1 MPFISFLRSNALFL
15 AAGFLLSLL
24 STFGQTVFIS
34 VFAGEIRDLFGL
46 SHGAWGAYY
55 ALGTLASAF
64 VMLWAGTLTD
74 MFRVRLLGGVVMVGL
89 ALACLGMALNPFVI
103 LLPVVIFLLRF
114 FGQGMMSHI
123 SGVAMARWFV
133 ASRGRALAI
142 AALGFSAG
150 EVVMPLSFVALKSQM
165 DWQWLWIMAA
175 VILLLAL
182 PILSVLLR
190 LERTPQSMA
199 EENQS
204 FGMDGRHWT
213 RKEALG
219 HPLFWLLIPA
229 LICGPTFTTAF
240 FFQQVHLAG
249 VKGWEHLSL
258 VALFPIYTV
267 AGVVAML
274 VTGWAVDRFGT
285 ARMMPLYPLAGGL
298 FFVAFSQ
305 VDSLM
310 WAAPIMILMGL
321 SSGAQATVPVA
332 FWAEF
337 YGTRHIGAIRAVAG
351 SIMVLGSAIGPIV
364 TGWLIDRGID
374 FPAQM
379 IGIAVFVFVACFVAT
394 LGVGP
399 ASRRLAAAPKVDV
412 IGA

>member
-1 MPFISFLRSNALFL
+1 MPFIAFLRANVPFL
-15 AAGFLLSLL
+15 AAGFMLALL

-34 VFAGEIRDLFGL
+34 IFAGEIRDLFGL

-74 MFRVRLLGGVVMVGL
+74 LFRVRLLGAVVMIGL
-89 ALACLGMALNPFVI
+89 SLACLGMALNPVVI

-142 AALGFSAG
+142 AALGFSMG
-150 EVVMPLSFVALKSQM
+150 EVVMPLSFVALKSHF
-165 DWQWLWIMAA
+165 DWHWLWILAA
-175 VILLLAL
+175 AILILAL
-182 PILSVLLR
+182 PALSALLR

-204 FGMDGRHWT
+204 LGMDGRHWS
-213 RKEALG
+213 RAQALR
-219 HPLFWLLIPA
+219 HPLFWLLVPA

-285 ARMMPLYPLAGGL
+285 ARMMPFYPVAGGM
-298 FFVAFSQ
+298 FFLAFSQ
-305 VDSLM
+305 VDSLVL
-310 WAAPIMILMGL
+310 AAPIMILMGL

-337 YGTRHIGAIRAVAG
+337 YGTRHIGSIRAVAG
-351 SIMVLGSAIGPIV
+351 SIMVLGSAVGPIV
-364 TGWLIDRGID
+364 TGWLIDQGVD

-379 IGIAVFVFVACFVAT
+379 IGISIYIFIACAIAA

-399 ASRRLAAAPKVDV
+399 ASRRLTPTPKVDV
-412 IGA
+412 ISA

>member
-1 MPFISFLRSNALFL
+1 MPFFAFLLANTPFL

-55 ALGTLASAF
+55 ALGTLASAV
-64 VMLWAGTLTD
+64 VMLWAGVLTD
-74 MFRVRLLGGVVMVGL
+74 LFRVRVLGAVVMVGL
-89 ALACLGMALNPFVI
+89 AVACLGMVLNPYVV
-103 LLPVVIFLLRF
+103 LLPAVIFLLRF

-150 EVVMPLSFVALKSQM
+150 EVVLPLTFVALKRHV
-165 DWQWLWIMAA
+165 DWHLLWALAAA
-175 VILLLAL
+175 VLILAL
-182 PILSVLLR
+182 PLLSALLR

-204 FGMDGRHWT
+204 LGMDGRHWT
-213 RKEALG
+213 RAEALC
-219 HPLFWLLIPA
+219 HPLFWMLMPM
-229 LICGPTFTTAF
+229 LICGPTFVTAF

-258 VALFPIYTV
+258 VALFPIYTI
-267 AGVVAML
+267 AGVLAML

-285 ARMMPLYPLAGGL
+285 ARMMPFYPIALAL
-298 FFVAFSQ
+298 FFLAFSQ
-305 VDSLM
+305 VDSLGF
-310 WAAPIMILMGL
+310 AAPIMVLMGL

-364 TGWLIDRGID
+364 TGWLIDLGLD

-379 IGIAVFVFVACFVAT
+379 VGIAVFIIAACGIAA
-394 LGVGP
+394 LGVAP
-399 ASRRLAAAPKVDV
+399 ARRRLAAAPQIDV
-412 IGA
+412 IGT

>member
-1 MPFISFLRSNALFL
+1 MPFIAFLRTNAPFL

-34 VFAGEIRDLFGL
+34 IFAGEIRDLFGL

-55 ALGTLASAF
+55 ALGTLASAI
-64 VMLWAGTLTD
+64 VMLWAGVLTD
-74 MFRVRLLGGVVMVGL
+74 LFRVRLLGAVVMIGL
-89 ALACLGMALNPFVI
+89 AIACLGMALNPFVI
-103 LLPVVIFLLRF
+103 LLPLVIFLLRF

-142 AALGFSAG
+142 AALGFSVG
-150 EVVMPLSFVALKSQM
+150 EVVMPLSFVALKSHL
-165 DWQWLWIMAA
+165 DWQWLWILAA
-175 VILLLAL
+175 AILILAL
-182 PILSVLLR
+182 PLLSVLLR

-204 FGMDGRHWT
+204 LGMDAQHWT
-213 RKEALG
+213 RKQALA
-219 HPLFWLLIPA
+219 HPLFWMLVPA
-229 LICGPTFTTAF
+229 LICGPMFNTAF

-249 VKGWEHLSL
+249 VKGWAHLSL

-274 VTGWAVDRFGT
+274 ITGWAIDRFGT
-285 ARMMPLYPLAGGL
+285 ARMMPFYPVAGGL
-298 FFVAFSQ
+298 FFLAFSQ
-305 VDSLM
+305 VDSLVL
-310 WAAPIMILMGL
+310 AAPIMVLMGL

-364 TGWLIDRGID
+364 TGWLIDQGID

-379 IGIAVFVFVACFVAT
+379 VGIAVYVFVACGIAA
-394 LGVGP
+394 LGVAP
-399 ASRRLAAAPKVDV
+399 ARRRLSPAA
-412 IGA
+412 

>member
-1 MPFISFLRSNALFL
+1 MSFFAFFRANAPFL

-34 VFAGEIRDLFGL
+34 IFAGEIRAQFGL

-64 VMLWAGTLTD
+64 AMLWAGTLTD
-74 MFRVRLLGGVVMVGL
+74 VFRVRLLGALVMIGL
-89 ALACLGMALNPFVI
+89 ALACLGMALNPLVS

-150 EVVMPLSFVALKSQM
+150 EVIMPLTFVALKFHF
-165 DWQWLWIMAA
+165 DWRWLWILAA
-175 VILLLAL
+175 ATLVLSL
-182 PILSVLLR
+182 PVLSALLR

-199 EENQS
+199 DENQHY
-204 FGMDGRHWT
+204 GMDGRHWT
-213 RKEALG
+213 RKQALG
-219 HPLFWLLIPA
+219 HPLFWMLVPV
-229 LICGPTFTTAF
+229 LICGPTFVTAF
-240 FFQQVHLAG
+240 FFQQVHLAS
-249 VKGWEHLSL
+249 VRGWDHLSL

-274 VTGWAVDRFGT
+274 ATGWAVDRFGS
-285 ARMMPLYPLAGGL
+285 ARMMPFYPVALGL
-298 FFVAFSQ
+298 FFLAFSQ
-305 VDSLM
+305 VDNLFV
-310 WAAPIMILMGL
+310 AATIMVLMGL

-351 SIMVLGSAIGPIV
+351 SIMVLGSAIGPIL
-364 TGWLIDRGID
+364 TGWLIDRGVD

-379 IGIAVFVFVACFVAT
+379 VGIALYVFLAC
-394 LGVGP
+394 GI
-399 ASRRLAAAPKVDV
+399 ASIAVEHARRRLSPAPKIDI